1 MANINGTA
9 NAEGLIG
16 TINADLI
23 KGLGGNDTLY
33 GLGGHDTLDG
43 GTGSDSL
50 TGGAGNDTYIVDS
63 TGDRVVELVNEGI
76 DTVESTIT
84 YTLGNEV
91 ENLTLKGTSHIN
103 GTGNIRNNKISGNTA
118 NNTLKGLAGNDS
130 IFGGAGNDQLFGGDS
145 SDSLS
150 GDAGNDYLLGE
161 VGNDQLLGGD
171 GNDTLLGSSSTAI
184 GIIGD
189 VDILTGGAGVDTFS
203 FVTPNGSPAYIFDG
217 DPDQGGYALIT
228 DFSLTQGDKI
238 RLDGFASHYQLVG
251 NAGRTDLFYIGP
263 EQDKFELVAKI
274 QGVNLNNAYLNT
286 TSFQYV

>member
-23 KGLGGNDTLY
+23 KGLAGNDTIF
-33 GLGGHDTLDG
+33 GLAGNDTLDG
-43 GTGSDSL
+43 GTGNDSL
-50 TGGAGNDTYIVDS
+50 TGGTGNDTYVVDS
-63 TGDRVVELVNEGI
+63 TGDRVVELANEGI

-84 YTLGNEV
+84 YTLTNNV
-91 ENLTLKGTSHIN
+91 ENLILKGTANIN
-103 GTGNIRNNKISGNTA
+103 GTGNTGNNTLSGNTG
-118 NNTLKGLAGNDS
+118 NNILRGLAGNDN
-130 IFGGAGNDQLFGGDS
+130 ILGGVGNDQLFGGDGR
-145 SDSLS
+145 DTLS
-150 GDAGNDYLLGE
+150 GDAGNDQLFGE
-161 VGNDQLLGGD
+161 AGNDKLLGGD
-171 GNDTLLGSSSTAI
+171 GNDTLSGSSSTAI

-189 VDILTGGAGVDTFS
+189 VDTLTGGAGADTFS

-228 DFSLTQGDKI
+228 DFSITQGDKI

-251 NAGRTDLFYIGP
+251 SAGRTDLFYIGS